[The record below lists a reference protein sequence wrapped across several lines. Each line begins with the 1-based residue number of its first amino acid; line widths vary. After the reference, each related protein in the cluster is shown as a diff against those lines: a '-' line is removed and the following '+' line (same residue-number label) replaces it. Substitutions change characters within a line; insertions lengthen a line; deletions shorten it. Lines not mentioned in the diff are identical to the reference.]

1 MTTVA
6 LKALLVFVFTLT
18 GPQYFLGCGY
28 VSSGNV
34 EWNGENWS
42 RLGTGVFISP

>member
-42 RLGTGVFISP
+42 RLGT